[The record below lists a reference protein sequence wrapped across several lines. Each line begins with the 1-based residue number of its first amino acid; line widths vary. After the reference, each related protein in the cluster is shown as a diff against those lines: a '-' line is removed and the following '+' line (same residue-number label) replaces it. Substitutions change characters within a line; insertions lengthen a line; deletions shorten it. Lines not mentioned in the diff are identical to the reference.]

1 MSSRTSKDSA
11 GQSRE
16 LFLTLQK
23 PQRDAIRT
31 LLLQGM
37 AAPSVVA
44 QPSLRNK
51 VGDAVAEIAR
61 QYTDEQVYNE
71 DNTRDTWADLL
82 AALFQASQSPDAGQ
96 RETAFRIFATT
107 PGIIEKQH
115 EEVVLSSFTKGFKD
129 DDVAVSSFLQHCL
142 GRHRLMR
149 VWHACRSGLPPWTH
163 LRPSSTRSPRKPKSS
178 ITP

>member
-1 MSSRTSKDSA
+1 MSSRTSKDSS

-23 PQRDAIRT
+23 PQRDAIRNF
-31 LLLQGM
+31 LLQGLV
-37 AAPSVVA
+37 APSVVS
-44 QPSLRNK
+44 QSSLRNK

-61 QYTDEQVYNE
+61 QYTDEQVLNP
-71 DNTRDTWADLL
+71 DGSRDTWAELL
-82 AALFQASQSPDAGQ
+82 GALFQASQSPEAGP

-129 DDVAVSSFLQHCL
+129 DDVPVCL
-142 GRHRLMR
+142 
-149 VWHACRSGLPPWTH
+149 P
-163 LRPSSTRSPRKPKSS
+163 LRINTNHW
-178 ITP
+178 

>member
-1 MSSRTSKDSA
+1 MSSRTSKDSS
-11 GQSRE
+11 GSSRE

-37 AAPSVVA
+37 AAPSVVVH
-44 QPSLRNK
+44 PSLRNK
-51 VGDAVAEIAR
+51 VGDAVAEVAR
-61 QYTDEQVYNE
+61 QYTDEDVYN
-71 DNTRDTWADLL
+71 DDGTRDTWADLL

-129 DDVAVSSFLQHCL
+129 DDVAVSCYK
-142 GRHRLMR
+142 R
-149 VWHACRSGLPPWTH
+149 TH
-163 LRPSSTRSPRKPKSS
+163 PTITTTTISS
-178 ITP
+178 